1 MRVVADTNT
10 IVSGLLWHG
19 APRQVLDAAREGT
32 ITLFT
37 SAVLLD
43 ELEEVLA
50 RPRFAVR
57 LERVRLQPKDLAQGF
72 SALATMVKPSDIPR
86 VVDADVDDDAVI
98 ACAVAARAQA
108 IVTGDSDL
116 LRLKKYAEISILTAP
131 ELLAQISPKAE

>member
-32 ITLFT
+32 ITLFI

-50 RPRFAVR
+50 RPKFSVR
-57 LERVRLQPKDLAQGF
+57 LERIRLQPKDLAQGF
-72 SALATMVKPSDIPR
+72 SALATMVKPTDIPR

-108 IVTGDSDL
+108 IVTGDNDL
-116 LRLKKYAEISILTAP
+116 LRLKKYTEISILTAP
-131 ELLAQISPKAE
+131 ELLAQISSAAG

>member
-32 ITLFT
+32 ITLFI

-50 RPRFAVR
+50 RPKFSVR

-72 SALATMVKPSDIPR
+72 SALATMVKPTDIPR

-108 IVTGDSDL
+108 IVTGDNDL
-116 LRLKKYAEISILTAP
+116 LRLKKYTEISILTAP
-131 ELLAQISPKAE
+131 ELLAQISSAAD

>member
-50 RPRFAVR
+50 RPKFSVR

-72 SALATMVKPSDIPR
+72 STLATMVKPSDIPR

-108 IVTGDSDL
+108 IVSGDSDL

-131 ELLAQISPKAE
+131 ELLVQISPKTE